1 MRPISREEI
10 DWYVGTGEPL
20 DKAGAYGI
28 QDLGV
33 LLVDRI
39 EGCYTNVVGMS
50 LPLLLELVKR
60 LGYSLVRDF
69 RWPDDE
75 A

>member
-1 MRPISREEI
+1 
-10 DWYVGTGEPL
+10 
-20 DKAGAYGI
+20 
-28 QDLGV
+28 
-33 LLVDRI
+33 
-39 EGCYTNVVGMS
+39 MS